1 MLAPKNT
8 YKDEKEIN
16 RFLGKLSAAIESE
29 TKESKKEDKK
39 TSESS
44 SASLKD

>member
-1 MLAPKNT
+1 MK
-8 YKDEKEIN
+8 KEIN

-39 TSESS
+39 DFWKFFSKS
-44 SASLKD
+44 